1 MLVLEY
7 CRPRFDGAGGKINDE
22 VLVTASASGVL
33 GIEPEAAH
41 VMQLA
46 AEQLAEQGAEHG

>member
-1 MLVLEY
+1 MLILEY
-7 CRPRFDGAGGKINDE
+7 CRPRFDGAGGKIDDV
-22 VLVTASASGVL
+22 VLVAASASGVL

-46 AEQLAEQGAEHG
+46 AKQFAEQGAKHS